1 MGITPKRR
9 SRQALWMVLAG
20 VLSVLWTACG
30 ERSAPGVSAAGDGAA
45 RPRIV
50 SLAPALTA
58 ILVELGAK
66 DHLVGVTSWCDVAG
80 VAVVGDM
87 KPRPEAVLAAE
98 PDLVVMAQYG
108 SQAPDLAPL
117 SALGLETLSLPLV
130 TLDDMRRATHELG
143 ELTGTDGD
151 AVVRRFDEALA
162 AGKAKGRRGVRFLL
176 VYGLEPGFVITT
188 GGGDHISELLGE
200 LGGVN
205 AVSGGVT
212 TRLGLER
219 VLELNP
225 DVILHA
231 APSATL
237 PDSKAALAHWATW
250 PGLSAVARGRVFVF
264 PRDTLARNG
273 PQLAGDIAEL
283 VRMLDAAP

>member
-1 MGITPKRR
+1 
-9 SRQALWMVLAG
+9 
-20 VLSVLWTACG
+20 
-30 ERSAPGVSAAGDGAA
+30 
-45 RPRIV
+45 V
-50 SLAPALTA
+50 SLAPAITA

-66 DHLVGVTSWCDVAG
+66 DHLVGVTSWCDAPG

-130 TLDDMRRATHELG
+130 TLDDMRQATIRLG
-143 ELTGTDGD
+143 ELTGTDGRE
-151 AVVRRFDEALA
+151 VVRRFDEALT
-162 AGKAKGRRGVRFLL
+162 AGQANTSRGVRFLL

-188 GGGDHISELLGE
+188 GGGDHISELLTA

-225 DVILHA
+225 EVIVHA
-231 APSATL
+231 APSPSF

-250 PGLSAVARGRVFVF
+250 RGLDAVASGRVFVF

-273 PQLAGDIAEL
+273 PQLTRDIAEL
-283 VRMLDAAP
+283 VRLFAAP

>member
-1 MGITPKRR
+1 MG
-9 SRQALWMVLAG
+9 LMG
-20 VLSVLWTACG
+20 VFGAACG
-30 ERSAPGVSAAGDGAA
+30 ERSASDERSSGDAAV

-58 ILVELGAK
+58 IVVELGAK
-66 DHLVGVTSWCDVAG
+66 DHLVGVTSWCDVPG

-130 TLDDMRRATHELG
+130 TLDDMRHATTKLG
-143 ELTGTDGD
+143 ELTGTDGG

-205 AVSGGVT
+205 AVTGGVT
-212 TRLGLER
+212 ARLGLER

-231 APSATL
+231 APSATF

-250 PGLSAVARGRVFVF
+250 PGLSAVAERRVFVF